1 MQRKNKDQKISTI
14 IDAVNNGQIILVSDK
29 PDSKKAIDKIMEF
42 QGHMY
47 SLHDDAPDN
56 LAEIENK
63 LKIMKVPNKIKI
75 FDRRDFGI

>member
-1 MQRKNKDQKISTI
+1 
-14 IDAVNNGQIILVSDK
+14 
-29 PDSKKAIDKIMEF
+29 MEF
-42 QGHMY
+42 QGQMY